1 MFIRINKVKKKKIWT
16 QNFENLISIVKNE
29 INVSPDIENNSEE
42 FLIVPIKL
50 KMKHKNHKM
59 HMMKL

>member
-16 QNFENLISIVKNE
+16 QHFENLISIVENE

-50 KMKHKNHKM
+50 KWNIKITKM